1 MKKFEEIAPELQ
13 TKLTEFNDY
22 AAEEKRLRRKGKP
35 YTIGTIAAFIGTIAV
50 GWIPVIGWITGLV
63 LFALVFILGFKAAGF
78 SAKSKELKNQY
89 KTKFLSWYFKALLGE
104 ETKYSVDTKLT
115 ERQVQQLKLFPKF
128 NTLKA
133 EDYIKSKWDGLDF
146 EMTELHL
153 TQENDEDY
161 KLKFSGLFMIVSF
174 QKELNGQS
182 YVIPKESRKLLFNR
196 FPKEHLDKL
205 EDAHFHQY
213 FDVYGANREFTRYLL
228 SPSMM
233 AKLTALTEQH
243 KSKVY
248 CLFQKKTFF
257 LAIDWRKDL
266 FEPDNN
272 LEDPMANFKLMYDE
286 LATVKGIIDELR
298 DSRQIW
304 EGQS

>member
-1 MKKFEEIAPELQ
+1 MRKFEDIVPELQ

-35 YTIGTIAAFIGTIAV
+35 YTIGTIVSFIGIIAV
-50 GWIPVIGWITGLV
+50 GWIPVIGWITAFV

-78 SAKSKELKNQY
+78 ATKSKELKNQY

-104 ETKYSVDTKLT
+104 ETKYSVETKLT
-115 ERQVQQLKLFPKF
+115 EHQVKQLKLFPKF
-128 NTLKA
+128 NTLEA

-153 TQENDEDY
+153 TQQDEDDY
-161 KLKFSGLFMIVSF
+161 KVKFSGLFMIVSF
-174 QKELNGQS
+174 QKEMNGQS
-182 YVIPKESRKLLFNR
+182 YVIPTQSRKLLFNR
-196 FPKEHLDKL
+196 FPKEHQDHL
-205 EDAHFHQY
+205 EDKHFHEF
-213 FDVYGANREFTRYLL
+213 FDVYGENRQFTRYLL
-228 SPSMM
+228 SPRMM
-233 AKLTALTEQH
+233 EKLTTLRKQH
-243 KSKVY
+243 RAKVY

-266 FEPDNN
+266 FEPDSN
-272 LEDPMANFKLMYDE
+272 LEDPMANFKLIYDE
-286 LATVKGIIDELR
+286 LAAVKGIIDELR

-304 EGQS
+304 EA

>member
-1 MKKFEEIAPELQ
+1 MRQFEDIAPELQ

-22 AAEEKRLRRKGKP
+22 ASEEKRLRKKSKP
-35 YTIGTIAAFIGTIAV
+35 YTVGTFIAFFGIFAV
-50 GWIPVIGWITGLV
+50 GWIPVLGWLIAVV

-78 SAKSKELKNQY
+78 ASKSKDLKDKY

-115 ERQVQQLKLFPKF
+115 EGQVQQLKLFPKF

-133 EDYIKSKWDGLDF
+133 EDYVKSKWDGLDF

-153 TQENDEDY
+153 SQENDEDY
-161 KLKFSGLFMIVSF
+161 ELRFSGLFMIVSF

-182 YVIPKESRKLLFNR
+182 YVIPKQGRKLLFNR
-196 FPKEHLDKL
+196 FPKEHLDTL
-205 EDAHFHQY
+205 EDAHFHEY

-233 AKLTALTEQH
+233 EKLTKLREQH
-243 KSKVY
+243 QSKVY
-248 CLFQKKTFF
+248 CLFQKKNFF
-257 LAIDWRKDL
+257 LAVDWRKDL

-272 LEDPMANFKLMYDE
+272 LEDPMANFKLIYDE
-286 LATVKGIIDELR
+286 LAAVKGIIDELR

-304 EGQS
+304 EAL